1 MVPAATTAATA
12 PRRSVA
18 PERPRASMLR
28 AMTAALRWSD
38 STNSTDAAP
47 RDNASSPRAPEPA

>member
-1 MVPAATTAATA
+1 
-12 PRRSVA
+12 
-18 PERPRASMLR
+18 MLR